1 MHFFHIRQ
9 VKSTKLIR
17 MERFTLQQCFEI
29 IKMLLKSLVEAL
41 KTRPFLVVLKHLFRT
56 PIQNV
61 VDKFES
67 WVM

>member
-1 MHFFHIRQ
+1 
-9 VKSTKLIR
+9 
-17 MERFTLQQCFEI
+17 MERFTLQQYFEI